1 MKTLH
6 LTAIIASVFFIMF
19 LTGHV
24 YATCDTVN
32 GKQTCLGMN
41 PIQISIQSDKSHYEN
56 SDKPVIT
63 ITGVPNKLEY
73 LKIDNQSGTAIFS
86 HSIEIPSTGV
96 VNYTLDISSYK
107 LGVYS
112 VIASTST
119 SNVTAHFVIGLPSG
133 PPIALNVVKNTYAAG
148 DSVKVLGA
156 EGPDRIIQLSL
167 IDPNGNVVK
176 SIQTNSD
183 NTGQFSSND
192 LKIPTNAISG
202 IWQINATHGI
212 SYSSVEIKVN
222 SSASND
228 LVKNNTNETIRTYGG
243 GGDVVTITLDPLGQF
258 KSGIPAKN
266 ITCQKDFVLVIKS
279 EDSSPACVYAS
290 HAAQLLIRG
299 WAEPENQKTNLQS
312 TIKVTGS
319 DSLVTYDITGGK
331 LLGIIRDVQGK
342 RLFIPIQS
350 NTDGNVKLTLPR
362 SVIDTNLGD
371 KNDTFYIMTNSG
383 SIGIFNETDTST
395 DRTITI
401 PFEKGDNMI
410 QMSVMSW
417 LKEMASIG
425 LGLNKTATHGICDV
439 PYNYGTGHSS
449 PLYDNGTIIH
459 TGYTPVLYMH
469 TDSTGKICVQYYHS
483 TSQSNV
489 GARVFD
495 ANNLANDTN
504 NVTISSSQN
513 TITTRNTTV
522 VYTVNTGHKAG
533 FYGISFS
540 CGGQAFAVGYD
551 NQSRIILDDF
561 PWYGQTFYCLL
572 QTYEYKITGLHNVG
586 VYYIKTVSHEQ
597 LLYDIT
603 NTTVTSVHLT
613 PTSQNVTFSLHVRSF
628 DKPVD
633 FMFDYKDSTIDQSKT
648 DPGFVKSFDVC
659 NWNVANRD
667 LVKSFP
673 ILGLGHMSVSD
684 NPVTFKPWSNG
695 TYTFSIITKDL
706 DDGYYGLNP
715 VVYGRPAGITDSN
728 TGLNYAAYDYPIT
741 VGVGSSIMNQ
751 SGVCNR

>member
-1 MKTLH
+1 MKTLYF
-6 LTAIIASVFFIMF
+6 TIIASVFFMLF
-19 LTGHV
+19 LTSHV
-24 YATCDTVN
+24 YATCDIVN
-32 GKQTCLGMN
+32 GKQTCFGME
-41 PIQISIQSDKSHYEN
+41 PILISIHSDKSHYEN

-73 LKIDNQSGTAIFS
+73 LEIHNQSGNVVFS
-86 HSIEIPSTGV
+86 QSIELPPTGV
-96 VNYTLDISSYK
+96 VNYILDISSYK

-112 VIASTST
+112 AIASTST
-119 SNVTAHFVIGLPSG
+119 SNVTAHFMIGLPSG
-133 PPIALNVVKNTYAAG
+133 PPIALNVVKNTYTPG
-148 DSVKVLGA
+148 DSITILGA

-176 SIQTNSD
+176 SVQTNSE

-212 SYSSVEIKVN
+212 SYSNIEIKVN

-504 NVTISSSQN
+504 NVTISSLQN
-513 TITTRNTTV
+513 TIMTGNTTV

-561 PWYGQTFYCLL
+561 PWYGQTFYCPL

-586 VYYIKTVSHEQ
+586 VYYVKTVSHEQ
-597 LLYDIT
+597 LLYDIA

-633 FMFDYKDSTIDQSKT
+633 FVFDYKDSTIDQSKIN
-648 DPGFVKSFDVC
+648 PGFVKSFDVC
-659 NWNVANRD
+659 NWNVANLY
-667 LVKSFP
+667 LVGSFP
-673 ILGLGHMSVSD
+673 MLGLGQISVSD
-684 NPVTFKPWSNG
+684 NPVTFKSW
-695 TYTFSIITKDL
+695 
-706 DDGYYGLNP
+706 
-715 VVYGRPAGITDSN
+715 
-728 TGLNYAAYDYPIT
+728 
-741 VGVGSSIMNQ
+741 
-751 SGVCNR
+751 